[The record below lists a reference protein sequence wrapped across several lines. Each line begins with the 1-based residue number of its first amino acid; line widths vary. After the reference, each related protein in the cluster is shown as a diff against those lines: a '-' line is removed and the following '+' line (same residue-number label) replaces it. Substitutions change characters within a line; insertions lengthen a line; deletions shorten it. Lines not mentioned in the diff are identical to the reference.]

1 MQESILYCKFPPS
14 RRKEATLLER
24 QTPAI
29 PREQYLQLVG
39 LAEDLCQ
46 NARQGCEG
54 FSPEQLVAALV
65 ERAAEAMA
73 EDQRRQ
79 RRSRQAEGIA
89 RAKREGVRFGRPMA
103 QAKGDFPGL
112 VAQWQAGQI
121 TFRQAQQASGLSE
134 STFYRRL
141 RQLRQA

>member
-1 MQESILYCKFPPS
+1 M
-14 RRKEATLLER
+14 ER
-24 QTPAI
+24 QNPAI
-29 PREQYLQLVG
+29 PREEYLRLVG
-39 LAEDLCQ
+39 LAESLCRGPDGP
-46 NARQGCEG
+46 NP
-54 FSPEQLVAALV
+54 SPEELVAALV
-65 ERAAEAMA
+65 GQAAEAMA
-73 EDQRRQ
+73 ESQRRQ
-79 RRSRQAEGIA
+79 RRQLQAEGIA